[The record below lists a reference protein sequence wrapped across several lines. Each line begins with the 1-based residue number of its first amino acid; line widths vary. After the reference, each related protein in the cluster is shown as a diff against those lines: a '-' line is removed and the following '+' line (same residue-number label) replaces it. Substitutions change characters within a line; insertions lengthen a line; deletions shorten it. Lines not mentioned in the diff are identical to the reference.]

1 MSRNGEYDMKHGFI
15 PDDDCE
21 KPMTNGDLI
30 RQMTDED
37 LAEYIRVF
45 FPEVCPPGNC
55 PGEDC
60 CYKCWLDWL
69 KQEATSNGT

>member
-1 MSRNGEYDMKHGFI
+1 MDRTGVGRN
-15 PDDDCE
+15 
-21 KPMTNGDLI
+21 MTNADKI

-55 PGEDC
+55 PGEDY

-69 KQEATSNGT
+69 KQEVRDGDA